1 MTIFYVYG
9 LPTKWTTLRG
19 SAFNKSHTHQPGTS
33 LCFGVVETCPPVV
46 TAATKLGD
54 GDSLEMI
61 LILFVKSSFDHCPE
75 LDK

>member
-1 MTIFYVYG
+1 MLWG
-9 LPTKWTTLRG
+9 CG
-19 SAFNKSHTHQPGTS
+19 
-33 LCFGVVETCPPVV
+33 TCPPVV